1 MWVLVGWCVCGRGE
15 EDSKRDGKSNLERER
30 RRTRRG
36 GEGKVVV
43 GGVDRERDTGSQGGR
58 E

>member
-1 MWVLVGWCVCGRGE
+1 VCGRGE
-15 EDSKRDGKSNLERER
+15 EDLKRDGKSNLERER

-43 GGVDRERDTGSQGGR
+43 GGVDRERVQEVRKGGR
-58 E
+58 ES